1 MNAPAPSKPPPHQRT
16 QQLARLFTTL
26 TILAILAMEAW
37 QVWLDY
43 RQEFH
48 RAEVSATNV
57 TGAAAEHARDAIRQA
72 DALLYD
78 LIEQVEHDG
87 FERLDTA
94 RMHRLMKRQQ
104 QFLPQLHELFLYDKD
119 GNCLVSDREVG
130 GQPMNNADREYF
142 RYHRDDP
149 DDRVHI
155 SQVIRSRFTGDLVI
169 PISRRIDDRN
179 GQFAGVAVATLEVA
193 YFNRFYETFDLGDR
207 GIIVLAEQN
216 GTILV
221 RHPFDPNA
229 TGRSLAKTHIVK
241 DLLPEA
247 PAGVTVARSS
257 LDDVE
262 RLFSYRQLQDY
273 PLLVE
278 TGISTQSIAAPWLNQ
293 VARSCLVVVVVIAGL
308 VLFAA
313 TLVRQMEQGALAE
326 EELRLAHETLEQLA
340 LEDALTGLANRRRLD
355 AVLPIEASRARRLGT
370 PLGIVMLDIDYFKRY
385 NDHYGHLAGDQ
396 CIRAVAQVLAGF
408 ARRPGDLA
416 ARYGGEEMTLLLPN
430 AEPEDTHRIAEQ
442 IRQAVRALEIPHS
455 GSDHGVVTVSL
466 GYHVYMPLPLDNT
479 HEAQL
484 LRAADEALYHAKDAG
499 RDRVHPP
506 AS

>member
-1 MNAPAPSKPPPHQRT
+1 MNEPAPSKPPPHQRT
-16 QQLARLFTTL
+16 QRLARLYTTL
-26 TILAILAMEAW
+26 SILAILTMEAW

-43 RQEFH
+43 QQEFH

-78 LIEQVEHDG
+78 LIEQVEHHG
-87 FERLDTA
+87 FDQLDKG
-94 RMHRLMKRQQ
+94 RMHRLMKRQR

-119 GNCLVSDREVG
+119 GNCMVSDREVG
-130 GQPMNNADREYF
+130 GLPMNNADREYF

-149 DDRVHI
+149 DNRVHI
-155 SQVIRSRFTGDLVI
+155 GQVIRSRFTGDLVI

-179 GQFAGVAVATLEVA
+179 GRFAGVALATLEVA
-193 YFNRFYETFDLGDR
+193 YFNRFYETFDLGER
-207 GIIVLAEQN
+207 GIIMLALQN

-229 TGRSLAKTHIVK
+229 TGRSLARTRIVR
-241 DLLPEA
+241 DLLPQA
-247 PAGVTVARSS
+247 PTGVTVARSS
-257 LDDVE
+257 LDHVE

-278 TGISTQSIAAPWLNQ
+278 TGIATRSIAAPWLNQ
-293 VARSCLVVVVVIAGL
+293 VARSCLVVVMVIAGL

-340 LEDALTGLANRRRLD
+340 LEDALTGLGNRRRLD
-355 AVLPIEASRARRLGT
+355 AVLPIETSRARRLGT
-370 PLGIVMLDIDYFKRY
+370 PLGIVMLDIDHFKRY

-430 AEPEDTHRIAEQ
+430 AEPEDTYRIAEQ
-442 IRQAVRALEIPHS
+442 IRQAVRALAIPHS
-455 GSDHGVVTVSL
+455 GSDHGLVTVSL
-466 GYHVYMPLPLDNT
+466 GYHVYTPLPMDST
-479 HEAQL
+479 SEAQL
-484 LRAADEALYHAKDAG
+484 LRAADEALYQAKDAG

-506 AS
+506 AP

>member
-1 MNAPAPSKPPPHQRT
+1 M
-16 QQLARLFTTL
+16 
-26 TILAILAMEAW
+26 
-37 QVWLDY
+37 
-43 RQEFH
+43 
-48 RAEVSATNV
+48 
-57 TGAAAEHARDAIRQA
+57 
-72 DALLYD
+72 
-78 LIEQVEHDG
+78 
-87 FERLDTA
+87 
-94 RMHRLMKRQQ
+94 
-104 QFLPQLHELFLYDKD
+104 
-119 GNCLVSDREVG
+119 
-130 GQPMNNADREYF
+130 
-142 RYHRDDP
+142 
-149 DDRVHI
+149 
-155 SQVIRSRFTGDLVI
+155 
-169 PISRRIDDRN
+169 
-179 GQFAGVAVATLEVA
+179 
-193 YFNRFYETFDLGDR
+193 
-207 GIIVLAEQN
+207 
-216 GTILV
+216 
-221 RHPFDPNA
+221 
-229 TGRSLAKTHIVK
+229 
-241 DLLPEA
+241 
-247 PAGVTVARSS
+247 ARSS

-308 VLFAA
+308 VVFAA

-430 AEPEDTHRIAEQ
+430 ADPEDTQRIAEQ

-484 LRAADEALYHAKDAG
+484 LRAADEALYRAKDAG